1 MMTDKEILEYRS
13 DAIPDEILERM
24 SHIGSLAHLLDRES
38 DPIQLHKLR
47 QEMKKQLT
55 EAEDRTRFYYRKR
68 VACFGI
74 HNMRLKKLLNTF
86 PEIFLAYGLTRN
98 LPRE

>member
-24 SHIGSLAHLLDRES
+24 SLIGSLAQSLDREV
-38 DPIQLHKLR
+38 DQVRIHRLR
-47 QEMKKQLT
+47 QEMKKSLT
-55 EAEDRTRFYYRKR
+55 EAEARTRFYYNRR
-68 VACFGI
+68 VSCFGI

-86 PEIFLAYGLTRN
+86 PEIFQAYGLTRD